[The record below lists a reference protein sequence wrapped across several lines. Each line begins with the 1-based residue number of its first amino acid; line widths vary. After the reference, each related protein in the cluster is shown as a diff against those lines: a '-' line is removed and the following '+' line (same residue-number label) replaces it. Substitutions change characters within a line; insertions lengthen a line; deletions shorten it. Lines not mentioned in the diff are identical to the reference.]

1 MVDVG
6 SLVFSPDVSYTMC
19 LLCYLRLCLS
29 FYLSIS
35 LFSPLY
41 LSPLSSLSPLSLP
54 FVCLSHQENVQR
66 WLRLLTRAVD
76 EDVAILPDED
86 LVFKV
91 VIVP

>member
-1 MVDVG
+1 MLLT
-6 SLVFSPDVSYTMC
+6 SL
-19 LLCYLRLCLS
+19 
-29 FYLSIS
+29 S
-35 LFSPLY
+35 LFLSLY
-41 LSPLSSLSPLSLP
+41 LSFLSSLSLSSLSPLSLP